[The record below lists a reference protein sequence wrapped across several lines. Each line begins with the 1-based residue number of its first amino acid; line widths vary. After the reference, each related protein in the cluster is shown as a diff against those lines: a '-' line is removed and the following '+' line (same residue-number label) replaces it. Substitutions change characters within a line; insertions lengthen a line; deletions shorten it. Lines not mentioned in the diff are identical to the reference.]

1 MMFIFYIACIDVSV
15 CMTVSLYKFRC
26 TKYIGIYWRIFINT
40 FTNWKKKYAE
50 LIINAKRMK
59 QNIHFTCI
67 FTTKNKNA
75 NRSPVQICQK
85 FNKIWLC
92 FFCIINIYIC
102 AVWLF
107 VFIIPLFVSASF
119 LFHQSHYNFGVT
131 LFLLQHFFVCNNNFS
146 IFRIGKKTFFSL
158 LNSFWN
164 CSFYC
169 YFLFIFIFLFDF
181 FFKFQM
187 DVVH

>member
-1 MMFIFYIACIDVSV
+1 MAHI
-15 CMTVSLYKFRC
+15 YKNVH
-26 TKYIGIYWRIFINT
+26 KL
-40 FTNWKKKYAE
+40 KKKYAE

-146 IFRIGKKTFFSL
+146 IFRIEKKNFFLSVKLILKLFVL
-158 LNSFWN
+158 LLF
-164 CSFYC
+164 SFYIH
-169 YFLFIFIFLFDF
+169 FSFRF
-181 FFKFQM
+181 FF
-187 DVVH
+187 